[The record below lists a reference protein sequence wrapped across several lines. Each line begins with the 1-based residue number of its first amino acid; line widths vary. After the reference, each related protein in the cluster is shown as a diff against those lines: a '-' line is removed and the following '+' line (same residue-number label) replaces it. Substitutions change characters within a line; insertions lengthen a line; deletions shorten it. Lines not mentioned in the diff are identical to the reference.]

1 MKQSYSYNFGSRKSR
16 YVPYL
21 LLAPGLAFYLFI
33 SLGPSIATAGYSF
46 TDASGLLG
54 AKTHW
59 VGLGNYKEFLFMGA
73 NVRDNLDITLRTF
86 LFSFLVTVVQTAF
99 GLLAAVLLDMRL
111 KLSNFFRTVYFMP
124 VILGVTIIGL
134 VWSLFLY
141 PLGGPAQKLLE
152 LFGARSEFLGGASMR
167 VFYWIVWIQIWANMG
182 ITMIIFLGGLQTVPA
197 ELREAARIDGANGW
211 QVFRAVT
218 FPLLTPSLNTNILL
232 EIIGSLQAWQLFLVV
247 KGPTN
252 GLNVLGIWVYALAFG
267 RQSNNPTGIAMR
279 QGYGA
284 AASMVLFLLVLVI
297 GMIAQRLLA
306 RRERRILG

>member
-1 MKQSYSYNFGSRKSR
+1 MKQSYSYNFGSKGSR
-16 YVPYL
+16 LLPYL

-33 SLGPSIATAGYSF
+33 SLGPSIATAAYSF

-54 AKTHW
+54 APVKW
-59 VGLGNYKEFLFMGA
+59 VGLDNYKEFLFMGA
-73 NVRDNLDITLRTF
+73 NARDTFEITLRTF
-86 LFSFLVTVVQTAF
+86 LFCLLVTVVQTAL
-99 GLLAAVLLDMRL
+99 GLLAAILLDMRMR
-111 KLSNFFRTVYFMP
+111 LSNFFRTVYFMP

-141 PLGGPAQKLLE
+141 PLGGPAQKLLG
-152 LFGARSEFLGGASMR
+152 LFGAHSEFLGGATMR

-182 ITMIIFLGGLQTVPA
+182 ITMIIFLGGLQTVPN
-197 ELREAARIDGANGW
+197 ELREAARIDGASSW
-211 QVFRAVT
+211 EVFRHIT

-232 EIIGSLQAWQLFLVV
+232 EVIGSLQAWQLFLVV

-284 AASMVLFLLVLVI
+284 AASMVLFFLVLAI
-297 GMIAQRLLA
+297 GMVLQRALS